1 MLLRL
6 LPAALLLAGMLS
18 AQSITGTILG
28 TIEDPGGLSVAGAGI
43 TLTQVST
50 GVTRQSKTAA
60 NGSFSFATLDP
71 GRYTVQVHASGFKT
85 AQIDSIILSASETLP
100 LGTLRLEVGNIS
112 QSVTIV
118 AQGATVQTA
127 SSERASTITGNQ
139 VESLLIRGRNV
150 TDLLQLVPGVVTPN
164 SSDAISRTWTPN
176 VMGGRN
182 NTSNLTVDGM
192 TISDVGNNTSSAIS
206 VSMDAVSEE
215 IGRAHV

>member
-100 LGTLRLEVGNIS
+100 LGTVRLEVGNIS
-112 QSVTIV
+112 QSVTIFGN
-118 AQGATVQTA
+118 GARTVLVENA
-127 SSERASTITGNQ
+127 SRFARDLAVQITGHDMLK
-139 VESLLIRGRNV
+139 SHGIS
-150 TDLLQLVPGVVTPN
+150 LVPVDAPNHFQDETPTATMVR
-164 SSDAISRTWTPN
+164 SIL
-176 VMGGRN
+176 G
-182 NTSNLTVDGM
+182 
-192 TISDVGNNTSSAIS
+192 
-206 VSMDAVSEE
+206 AVSQFEKE
-215 IGRAHV
+215 ALVLKLRKARELGP